1 MKIEFNK
8 NQLDRLSEF
17 FSNISL
23 VFFASIITPFFSGSV
38 VNYFIIP
45 VGVLLT
51 ISFLVISLSIIKK

>member
-1 MKIEFNK
+1 MNIKFNK
-8 NQLDRLSEF
+8 HQLARLSEY

-23 VFFASIITPFFSGSV
+23 IFFASIISPFFSGGM

-45 VGVLLT
+45 IGMTLT